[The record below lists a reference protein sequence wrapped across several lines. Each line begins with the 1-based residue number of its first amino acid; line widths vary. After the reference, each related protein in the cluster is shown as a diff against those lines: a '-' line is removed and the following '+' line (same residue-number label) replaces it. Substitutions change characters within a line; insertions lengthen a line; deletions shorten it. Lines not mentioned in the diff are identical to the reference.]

1 MSLPAHL
8 FVSDCDGHLYDT
20 REPDWSGRPP
30 LRRHYQTRP
39 RHLRTAADVK
49 AALRAGPYA
58 WPGGYPL
65 FFVAADGE
73 ALSFNAVR
81 DNLREVLPA
90 MSQPWDRS
98 WRVVNVDI
106 NYEDPELCCAHTGER
121 IPSAYGEE

>member
-1 MSLPAHL
+1 M
-8 FVSDCDGHLYDT
+8 
-20 REPDWSGRPP
+20 
-30 LRRHYQTRP
+30 LRRRCAP
-39 RHLRTAADVK
+39 V
-49 AALRAGPYA
+49 
-58 WPGGYPL
+58 GGYPL

>member
-1 MSLPAHL
+1 M
-8 FVSDCDGHLYDT
+8 
-20 REPDWSGRPP
+20 
-30 LRRHYQTRP
+30 
-39 RHLRTAADVK
+39 
-49 AALRAGPYA
+49 RAGPYA

-65 FFVAADGE
+65 FFVAADGV
-73 ALSFNAVR
+73 ALSFDAVR